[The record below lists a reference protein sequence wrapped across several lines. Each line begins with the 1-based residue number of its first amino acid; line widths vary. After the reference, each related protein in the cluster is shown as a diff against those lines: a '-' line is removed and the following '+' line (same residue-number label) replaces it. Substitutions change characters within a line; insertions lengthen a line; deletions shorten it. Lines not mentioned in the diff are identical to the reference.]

1 MNQVFKSNISWWLF
15 GPILG
20 GLGFFLLLAV
30 AQQRWVAGLVVLVP
44 VCFII
49 YLLLSTAYTIT
60 PQKLIITSGPLRLRL
75 AGQDITSIYPTH
87 TPISSPA
94 LSLDDRLAIRYG
106 KFDSVLVSPAAK
118 AGFLAGLLQLNPA
131 IRHD

>member
-20 GLGFFLLLAV
+20 GLGSFLLLAV
-30 AQQRWVAGLVVLVP
+30 VQQRWVASLVVLVP

-60 PQKLIITSGPLRLRL
+60 PQELIITSGPLRL
-75 AGQDITSIYPTH
+75 AGQDSTSIYSTH

-94 LSLDDRLAIRYG
+94 LSLVDRLAIRYG

-118 AGFLAGLLQLNPA
+118 AGFLAALLQLNPA